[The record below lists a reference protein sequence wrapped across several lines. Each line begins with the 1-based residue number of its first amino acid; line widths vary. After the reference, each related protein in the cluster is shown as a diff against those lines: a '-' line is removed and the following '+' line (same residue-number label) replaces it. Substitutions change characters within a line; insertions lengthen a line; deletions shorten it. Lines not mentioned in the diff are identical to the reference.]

1 MSYSNQHCIQGT
13 FLVFIEEFKVVML
26 LDPVEGDEDTEIP
39 LHPEA
44 FDYFMHGLAR
54 MGLEFGLQ
62 LTVVED

>member
-1 MSYSNQHCIQGT
+1 MSYSNQHRIQGT

-44 FDYFMHGLAR
+44 FDYFMHGLAC
-54 MGLEFGLQ
+54 MGL
-62 LTVVED
+62 